1 MPEAYAGFIDA
12 GFLHAEG
19 ARKLGHSRS
28 DTSLNAEE
36 IVAWF
41 RRLVNH
47 RLIGE
52 REEFLRAYWYDGAF
66 EHSHPGY
73 ANQLRYFD
81 AIAST
86 PRIQLRLGHIAERQS
101 PLERPIRSALDNTA
115 QGLGIGPGL
124 LRQEFNR
131 HWTFRPQ
138 RQQKG
143 VDTLIALD
151 MVRLASR
158 LVCTTAILV
167 SGDRD
172 MAEVVRTTQDFGV
185 RTLVATPRISSVARE
200 LAQLADDVIVFKDDD
215 LHRMLSIRA
224 G

>member
-115 QGLGIGPGL
+115 QGLGIEPGL

-131 HWTFRPQ
+131 HDFSSAATAERS
-138 RQQKG
+138 G
-143 VDTLIALD
+143 YLD
-151 MVRLASR
+151 
-158 LVCTTAILV
+158 
-167 SGDRD
+167 
-172 MAEVVRTTQDFGV
+172 
-185 RTLVATPRISSVARE
+185 
-200 LAQLADDVIVFKDDD
+200 
-215 LHRMLSIRA
+215 RA
-224 G
+224 GYGAPGQSFGLHHCYPGIR